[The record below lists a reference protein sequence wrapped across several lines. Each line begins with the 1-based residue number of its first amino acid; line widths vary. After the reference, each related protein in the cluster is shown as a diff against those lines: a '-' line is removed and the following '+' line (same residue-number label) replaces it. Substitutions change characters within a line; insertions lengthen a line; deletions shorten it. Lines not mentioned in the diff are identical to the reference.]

1 MTAVIRDTLGDDAL
15 ALTVRRTVVSS
26 LWRHRAIG
34 RNHTNADEPTYP
46 AAIQM
51 PIESLREHSAHLE
64 NRAAGLTAQAGSPER
79 TSLIKERDLLAD
91 RKWLGTVK
99 ADVLAEIERRKQI
112 AALRADI
119 KETATNRITKKSTE
133 VAETLVTNALRAQ
146 FAKEVARIGVA
157 GLAIELKQEKTAYGV
172 PHFKVALTRKP
183 DAHVGE
189 ILSEGEHRCVA
200 LAAFLAELATTESKS
215 AIVFDDPVSSLDH
228 MHREAVAGCLVD
240 EARHRQVIVFTHD
253 IAFLFLLDEACRASN
268 VQTHFAIRSISRGDE
283 QAGFCNANPPLRAQP
298 LDNVINAM
306 QKRLNNEKIHYELGN
321 QELWER
327 TVRSLQEQLR
337 TTWVRIPGSSDHLFR

>member
-1 MTAVIRDTLGDDAL
+1 
-15 ALTVRRTVVSS
+15 
-26 LWRHRAIG
+26 
-34 RNHTNADEPTYP
+34 
-46 AAIQM
+46 
-51 PIESLREHSAHLE
+51 
-64 NRAAGLTAQAGSPER
+64 
-79 TSLIKERDLLAD
+79 
-91 RKWLGTVK
+91 
-99 ADVLAEIERRKQI
+99 
-112 AALRADI
+112 
-119 KETATNRITKKSTE
+119 
-133 VAETLVTNALRAQ
+133 
-146 FAKEVARIGVA
+146 VA

-200 LAAFLAELATTESKS
+200 LAAFLAELATTETKS

-253 IAFLFLLDEACRASN
+253 IAFLFLLDEACRASKL
-268 VQTHFAIRSISRGDE
+268 QTHFAIRSISRGDE

-337 TTWVRIPGSSDHLFR
+337 TTWERAVEEALAPVFKRLSHKVNTPGLSKVTVITIADCETMRAAYGRCSALLHSEAEGLNKPLPAPGKIEVEITAMRDWVTDVKRRQALVKID